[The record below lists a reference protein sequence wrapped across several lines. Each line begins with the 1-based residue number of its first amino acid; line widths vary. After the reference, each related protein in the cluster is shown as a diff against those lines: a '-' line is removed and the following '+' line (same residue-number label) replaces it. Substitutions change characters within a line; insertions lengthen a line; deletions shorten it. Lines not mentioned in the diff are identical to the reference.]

1 MTEHDHSTEEE
12 DTEEETGEDEN
23 TETGEDIIITCPF
36 CDTTVFTDLAGN
48 DGIGERDWN
57 LCEHVVLAHSWGVDF
72 WSGED
77 TEVHVADPKLEA
89 KLRRLEENASDPE
102 DLSKD
107 AIKLLRRSTPPD
119 MKSELETAGGYVE
132 RGDGGPTYN
141 FIFQRLTP
149 KDSTT
154 LGYASKSSPT
164 V

>member
-1 MTEHDHSTEEE
+1 MTEHDDSTEEE
-12 DTEEETGEDEN
+12 SETGEDL
-23 TETGEDIIITCPF
+23 IITCPF
-36 CDTTVFTDLAGN
+36 CGTEVFTDLAGN
-48 DGIGERDWN
+48 DGIGERDWS
-57 LCEHVVLAHSWGVDF
+57 LCKHVVLAHSWGVDF
-72 WSGED
+72 WSGEE

-132 RGDGGPTYN
+132 RGDDGPTYT

-149 KDSTT
+149 KDSNTP
-154 LGYASKSSPT
+154 GDASKSSPT